1 MKEDNNTTINEL
13 KEEIKNFIKKRDW
26 EKYHNLKDLAESICI
41 EAAELL
47 EIFQWRKIEEIEKLM
62 EKEEFKI
69 RISEEI
75 ADIIIYLLSMSET
88 AKIDIANAVLNK
100 IKKNEEKY
108 PIEKYFGK
116 AHINDYKTS

>member
-1 MKEDNNTTINEL
+1 MKEDMNTTINEL
-13 KEEIKNFIKKRDW
+13 KKEVKVFIKKRDW

-47 EIFQWRKIEEIEKLM
+47 EIFQWRNSEEIEKLM
-62 EKEEFKI
+62 ENEKFKI

-75 ADIIIYLLSMSET
+75 ADIIIYLLSMSEN
-88 AKIDIANAVLNK
+88 AKIDITKAVLNK

-116 AHINDYKTS
+116 AHVDEEE

>member
-1 MKEDNNTTINEL
+1 MKEDANTTINEL

-47 EIFQWRKIEEIEKLM
+47 EIFQWRKIEEIEKLIEN
-62 EKEEFKI
+62 EKFKI
-69 RISEEI
+69 KISEEI
-75 ADIIIYLLSMSET
+75 ADIIIYLLSMSEN
-88 AKIDIANAVLNK
+88 AKIDITKAVLNK

-108 PIEKYFGK
+108 PIEKYYGK
-116 AHINDYKTS
+116 AHIDD